1 MCTHVQPCTTTRRQ
15 VVSHN
20 TPLVSPT
27 LSSRPPK
34 IQSGVWDSAVSS
46 PTYGAW
52 DQAHRQEIK
61 WGVFFVK
68 MWQMGVFFF
77 VKKWTFLQRSVH
89 YVQYHNFN
97 FTFYLFGGAYTHNA
111 PPCLRACWG
120 GAPAKIG
127 FWCILA
133 LKYDIIIVTTIVLAC
148 GISITVQRL
157 NFFDPPC
164 TCCV

>member
-1 MCTHVQPCTTTRRQ
+1 M
-15 VVSHN
+15 
-20 TPLVSPT
+20 
-27 LSSRPPK
+27 
-34 IQSGVWDSAVSS
+34 
-46 PTYGAW
+46 
-52 DQAHRQEIK
+52 
-61 WGVFFVK
+61 GVFFVK
-68 MWQMGVFFF
+68 KSGPFFNAACIMYSI
-77 VKKWTFLQRSVH
+77 TILILR
-89 YVQYHNFN
+89 
-97 FTFYLFGGAYTHNA
+97 FTYLGGAYAHNA

-164 TCCV
+164 ACSV